1 MAEKTDDPATTDDS
15 PAAPQAQPKPVIIKK
30 YANRRLYNTAASS
43 YVTLDNLAEMVRSGV
58 EFTVYDAKTGDDIT
72 RPVLTQIIVDAEA
85 KGQNLLPISF
95 LRQLIGFYG
104 DSLQGLVPRYLDYSM
119 RMFQNNQERYRKY
132 ANGPFDGMFPI
143 SAFEEISRQNMALFE
158 RAMQMF
164 NPLAAEAA
172 AAENGTAATRAKPAA
187 EEPSGLRT
195 AGEDKGDI
203 EELKKQLHAMQRQL
217 DKLAKDRG
225 GD

>member
-1 MAEKTDDPATTDDS
+1 MAEKSEEAKPDAG
-15 PAAPQAQPKPVIIKK
+15 AQPKPVVIKK

-43 YVTLDNLAEMVRSGV
+43 YVTLDNLADMVREGV

-72 RPVLTQIIVDAEA
+72 RPVLTQIIVDAES

-119 RMFQNNQERYRKY
+119 RMFQHNQDRYRKY
-132 ANGPFDGMFPI
+132 ANGAFDGMFPI
-143 SAFEEISRQNMALFE
+143 TTFEEISRQNMAMFE

-164 NPLAAEAA
+164 NPLGPESPN
-172 AAENGTAATRAKPAA
+172 AENGTAQPRGKPAA
-187 EEPSGLRT
+187 ESGQPQRMSPQ
-195 AGEDKGDI
+195 DKGEIDD
-203 EELKKQLHAMQRQL
+203 LKKQLLSMQRQL
-217 DKLAKDRG
+217 DKLSKERG
-225 GD
+225 ED